1 MVATKRI
8 PVSQEIW
15 EELNRLKEPGQ
26 TYDDLLEE
34 LLEREKKLN
43 LIRDMKRIDETA
55 EFVEL

>member
-26 TYDDLLEE
+26 TFDDLLEE
-34 LLEREKKLN
+34 LLEREKKLK
-43 LIRDMKRIDETA
+43 LIKDMKRIEETA

>member
-26 TYDDLLEE
+26 TFDDLLEE
-34 LLEREKKLN
+34 LLEREKKLK
-43 LIRDMKRIDETA
+43 LIRDMKRIEETT